1 MTLDRRA
8 IIIGLENDL
17 EQTVD
22 GIGRLGERGKQTL
35 SFKTFNNMRHLD
47 KDGEAGV
54 WLLTGSAKRRK
65 GKMETVD
72 GNGTSTKTSS
82 GTHGEKQTKD
92 TERTIH

>member
-8 IIIGLENDL
+8 LIISLENDL

-54 WLLTGSAKRRK
+54 WLLTGSAKRGRARWKRSMATPQARK
-65 GKMETVD
+65 HPQE
-72 GNGTSTKTSS
+72 SLEE
-82 GTHGEKQTKD
+82 EKN
-92 TERTIH
+92 R

>member
-35 SFKTFNNMRHLD
+35 SFKTFNNMRHRAVL
-47 KDGEAGV
+47 
-54 WLLTGSAKRRK
+54 
-65 GKMETVD
+65 MP
-72 GNGTSTKTSS
+72 
-82 GTHGEKQTKD
+82 
-92 TERTIH
+92 